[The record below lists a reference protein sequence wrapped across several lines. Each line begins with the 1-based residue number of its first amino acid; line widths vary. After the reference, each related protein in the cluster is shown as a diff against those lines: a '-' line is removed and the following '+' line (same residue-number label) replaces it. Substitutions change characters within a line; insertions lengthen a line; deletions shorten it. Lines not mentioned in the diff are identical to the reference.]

1 MDELSLLVDLHREA
15 KRQGPGG
22 DDETRLAITLSGL
35 SGRKGL
41 KIADIGCGTGA
52 SLLAAIAL
60 ALMSGYDPLTRNG
73 VGFII
78 GYAAGLVMITG
89 LLVMLPVSVYAI
101 TRNRWM
107 PRMHHTTWLVWSA
120 LVVLSVLG
128 SILSRGSG

>member
-1 MDELSLLVDLHREA
+1 MHLLTYLS
-15 KRQGPGG
+15 
-22 DDETRLAITLSGL
+22 
-35 SGRKGL
+35 
-41 KIADIGCGTGA
+41 GA

-101 TRNRWM
+101 ARNRWM

-128 SILSRGSG
+128 SLMSP